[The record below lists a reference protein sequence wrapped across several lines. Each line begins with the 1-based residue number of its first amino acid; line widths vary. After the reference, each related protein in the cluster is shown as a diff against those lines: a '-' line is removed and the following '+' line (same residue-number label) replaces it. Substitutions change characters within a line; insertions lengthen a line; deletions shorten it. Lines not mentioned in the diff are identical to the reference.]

1 MSFMSPIMMGE
12 DERVIE
18 GERRGD
24 DDEEEDILLEMIVK
38 TMGRRRMRMNLYTP
52 PRRCEVEMHR
62 LQTALLS
69 LQKCRDVLVLPKK
82 WLRG

>member
-1 MSFMSPIMMGE
+1 MSPIMMGE

-62 LQTALLS
+62 LQTALLNRR
-69 LQKCRDVLVLPKK
+69 KCRDVLVFRKRR
-82 WLRG
+82 LRD